1 VLWNVHMYDL
11 GDLIFLVILAPNINV
26 FVQQQISVSESIR
39 NRIEFIMAVVSYEM
53 YFISEI
59 K

>member
-1 VLWNVHMYDL
+1 MYDL